1 MAIFHSRKKLLNAIR
16 EGDEALVREHLANAE
31 RRGEWLGALNDDGYH
46 ALHIAV
52 EHRQM
57 ALIPLLLEYG
67 AEIDARTRRG
77 ITPLMLAAKH
87 HGTDC
92 AELLIAR
99 GANPKAT
106 DNDGLSV
113 FGYAVYHQRTDIAR
127 LMLDQ
132 GAEIDDGKS
141 FMRACS
147 NRDVKTIALL
157 IERGAN
163 TKVVQDSYNYH
174 PVHYLAQH
182 GSVEGFNVLRAANG
196 IADLDAR
203 LTSDGN
209 TALHMAAVNGHVGM
223 VEVLLAAGVRRDLE
237 NNEGLTAEAA
247 ALKKDKRHC
256 AKAIRAAEDA
266 AISQKPLAPQ
276 PSQSPTQNEDTDES
290 WLRVGAHSIAQVQT
304 LAPLSRRITHL
315 FNFQSRERMTISE
328 NLKTGA
334 EVTLPPQSFDTID
347 RAAIETASHEL
358 QRQGGTVNDNLP
370 GKPALRKTPQ
380 Q

>member
-1 MAIFHSRKKLLNAIR
+1 MAMFHSRKKLLRAIR
-16 EGDEALVREHLANAE
+16 EGDVALVREHLMNAE
-31 RRGEWLGALNDDGYH
+31 RLDEWLGALNDDGFH

-52 EHRQM
+52 EHRQI
-57 ALIPLLLEYG
+57 ALIPLLIDHG
-67 AEIDARTRRG
+67 ADVDVRTRSGR
-77 ITPLMLAAKH
+77 TPLMLATKH
-87 HGTDC
+87 HSTDH
-92 AELLIAR
+92 ADLLIAR
-99 GANPKAT
+99 GANPKAA

-113 FGYAVYHQRTDIAR
+113 FGHAVYHQRTEVAR

-132 GAEIDDGKS
+132 GAEIDDDKS
-141 FMRACS
+141 FMHACS

-163 TKVVQDSYNYH
+163 TKVVQGSYNYH

-182 GSVEGFNVLRAANG
+182 GSVEGFNVLQAANG

-223 VEVLLAAGVRRDLE
+223 VEILLAAGARRDLE

-256 AKAIRAAEDA
+256 AKAIRAAEDTRPV
-266 AISQKPLAPQ
+266 QKPVAQEAPQ
-276 PSQSPTQNEDTDES
+276 GAATDEN

-304 LAPLSRRITHL
+304 LAPLNRRITHL
-315 FNFQSRERMTISE
+315 FNFESRERMTISE

-334 EVTLPPQSFDTID
+334 EVTLPPQSFDDID
-347 RAAIETASHEL
+347 RAAIETAGAEL

-370 GKPALRKTPQ
+370 GKPALRKTSQP
-380 Q
+380 

>member
-1 MAIFHSRKKLLNAIR
+1 MAMFHSRKKLLRAIR
-16 EGDEALVREHLANAE
+16 EGDEALVREHLANTD
-31 RRGEWLGALNDDGYH
+31 RLVEWLGPLSDDGFH

-52 EHRQM
+52 EHRQINM
-57 ALIPLLLEYG
+57 IPLLLESG
-67 AEIDARTRRG
+67 AEVDTRMRGGRTA
-77 ITPLMLAAKH
+77 LMLAVKH
-87 HGTDC
+87 HSTDF

-113 FGYAVYHQRTDIAR
+113 FGHAVHHQRTENAR
-127 LMLDQ
+127 LMLDH

-182 GSVEGFNVLRAANG
+182 GSVEGFNVLKAANG

-203 LTSDGN
+203 LPSDGN

-223 VEVLLAAGVRRDLE
+223 VEALLAAGARRDLE

-266 AISQKPLAPQ
+266 SFVQKPAAAQ
-276 PSQSPTQNEDTDES
+276 EAAQDEASGES

-304 LAPLSRRITHL
+304 MVPLNRRITHL
-315 FNFQSRERMTISE
+315 FNFESRERMTISE

-347 RAAIETASHEL
+347 RAAIETASAEL

-370 GKPALRKTPQ
+370 GKPALRKTSQP
-380 Q
+380 